1 MRSFEV
7 LQRTGDRWLLAGVF
21 DDAAAA
27 VADAKSLV
35 ERSNVQIAVRVI
47 AVEHRASGF
56 TEWTIHEESTFT
68 EGVVM
73 DEPEKKQETP
83 ATISPGPAPAEP
95 QSPSTPPRRRV
106 LGPRAR
112 RSKVP
117 KRPPQRPLLPA
128 RYAAALIVIAIVG
141 GVVAV
146 AMRQPPSVWVFDT
159 PEAQKPHALRNSWT
173 GEISR

>member
-35 ERSNVQIAVRVI
+35 KRSHVQIEVRVI
-47 AVEHRASGF
+47 AVENRASGF
-56 TEWTIHEESTFT
+56 IEWTVHQESTFT
-68 EGVVM
+68 EGVVV
-73 DEPEKKQETP
+73 DEPERQQV
-83 ATISPGPAPAEP
+83 APAAVPREP
-95 QSPSTPPRRRV
+95 AAAEPETHSPSTTRRVQAPRGLRRRV
-106 LGPRAR
+106 T
-112 RSKVP
+112 

-128 RYAAALIVIAIVG
+128 RYAAALLVIAIVG

-146 AMRQPPSVWVFDT
+146 AMRQPPSAWVFDT

>member
-7 LQRTGDRWLLAGVF
+7 LQRTGDRWLLAGLF

-35 ERSNVQIAVRVI
+35 ERANVPIAVRVI
-47 AVEHRASGF
+47 AVEHQASGF
-56 TEWTIHEESTFT
+56 TEWTIHQESTFT
-68 EGVVM
+68 EGIVM
-73 DEPEKKQETP
+73 DEPEKKRETP
-83 ATISPGPAPAEP
+83 ATASRGPALAEP
-95 QSPSTPPRRRV
+95 QARAMPPKRRV
-106 LGPRAR
+106 LAPRAR
-112 RSKVP
+112 RSKVT
-117 KRPPQRPLLPA
+117 KRPPRRPLLPA

-146 AMRQPPSVWVFDT
+146 AMRQPPSPWVFDT